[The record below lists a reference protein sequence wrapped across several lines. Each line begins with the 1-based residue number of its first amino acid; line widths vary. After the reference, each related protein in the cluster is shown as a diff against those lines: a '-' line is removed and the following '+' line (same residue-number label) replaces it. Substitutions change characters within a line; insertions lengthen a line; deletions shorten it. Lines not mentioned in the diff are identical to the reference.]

1 MNKGTGMPPDCRNDI
16 KRAKMTMARFMRY
29 NIVNNCT
36 RTMATEEIINNEEL
50 TQDDSLASETETTQT
65 IGENAETT
73 AEATTEEV
81 KTEVDPLEAA
91 QTEIAELKKQLLY
104 KVAEFDNYRKR
115 VIKEKADLILNGGE
129 KAITAILPVMD
140 DMERALEQMQK
151 AEDMQAA
158 VEGVSLIQKKFMNI
172 LEKLGVK
179 AIDTKDAD
187 FDVEVH
193 EAIAQ
198 FPATTPEM
206 RNKVVDCTLKGYK
219 LNEKVIRHAQV
230 VVGI

>member
-1 MNKGTGMPPDCRNDI
+1 
-16 KRAKMTMARFMRY
+16 
-29 NIVNNCT
+29 
-36 RTMATEEIINNEEL
+36 MATEETINNEEL
-50 TQDDSLASETETTQT
+50 TQDEAPVNETETTEAT
-65 IGENAETT
+65 GENTETT
-73 AEATTEEV
+73 TEATAEETKV
-81 KTEVDPLEAA
+81 EVDPLEAA
-91 QTEIAELKKQLLY
+91 QAEIAELKKQLLY

-129 KAITAILPVMD
+129 KVITAILPVMD
-140 DMERALEQMQK
+140 DMERALEQMHK

-158 VEGVSLIQKKFMNI
+158 AEGVGLIQKKFMTI
-172 LEKLGVK
+172 LEKQGVK

-206 RNKVVDCTLKGYK
+206 KNKVVDCTLKGYK
-219 LNEKVIRHAQV
+219 LNDKVIRHAQV